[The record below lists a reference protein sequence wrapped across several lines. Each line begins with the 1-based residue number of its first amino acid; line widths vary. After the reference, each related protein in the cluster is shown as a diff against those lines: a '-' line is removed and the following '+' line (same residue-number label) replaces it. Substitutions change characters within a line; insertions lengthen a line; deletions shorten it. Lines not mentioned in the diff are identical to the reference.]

1 MVGGIISGNKE
12 AYNYLPDSVEEFDE
26 KIVLPDLLMNAGFK
40 DVKVHP
46 LTLGIVQVVIAV
58 K

>member
-1 MVGGIISGNKE
+1 MKNEI
-12 AYNYLPDSVEEFDE
+12 PEFDE
-26 KIVLPDLLMNAGFK
+26 KIVLPELLKKAGFK
-40 DVKVHP
+40 EIKVHP